1 VFGKRS
7 DADTAPVRKAPPPP
21 PAGAPIATRPQ
32 SDQGSTASGT
42 PATKRE
48 GADTAS
54 LAGGSTPRE
63 NTKAP
68 RGLDQ
73 LRAAQSPTAQI
84 VREQSDYYHATKTTI
99 FNALL
104 NTIDLSQL
112 AQLDQKSAAE
122 EIKDIVAELV
132 AIKNVSMSVA
142 ETDHLVQ
149 DIINPRRHRR
159 RDGQRRQPGVHRS
172 RRQGPADQRPVP
184 RQRPADEHLPADRQP
199 GRPPGRRELA
209 DL

>member
-7 DADTAPVRKAPPPP
+7 DADTAPERKAPPPP

-63 NTKAP
+63 HTRAP
-68 RGLDQ
+68 KGLDQ
-73 LRAAQSPTAQI
+73 LRAAAQGPTAQI

-112 AQLDQKSAAE
+112 AQLDLKSAAE

-142 ETDHLVQ
+142 EQDHLIQ
-149 DIINPRRHRR
+149 DIINDVLGYGPLEPLLPPKHRHVRWNQSMQFTR
-159 RDGQRRQPGVHRS
+159 GECVGGAGSAGSAGSSGSSALQMRLQ
-172 RRQGPADQRPVP
+172 
-184 RQRPADEHLPADRQP
+184 
-199 GRPPGRRELA
+199 
-209 DL
+209 